1 MFRRLIASQPR
12 SAQRGH
18 TGPGLVALLGHGAVV
33 AGAVVGT
40 LRATDP
46 PHAISAVLM
55 PWHEVS
61 DRRAPPGTPVPPL
74 PPVVEEPIGFPIT
87 VPPGIPPIEPSRSF
101 DATQWLPSSRSVGGD
116 PSAPDATTPWTAD
129 VVEEPPVL
137 LAGRQPSYPEALR
150 AAGVSGRVVV
160 QAVIDTLGRAEPEVT
175 VVESSHAGFEPPAL
189 DYVRHAVFRPGRV
202 HGRRV
207 RVLIRLPVDFRLT
220 SVQ

>member
-12 SAQRGH
+12 SAQRAR
-18 TGPGLVALLGHGAVV
+18 TGPGLVALLGHGVVV

-40 LRATDP
+40 LRASDP
-46 PHAISAVLM
+46 PHVIRAVVM
-55 PWHEVS
+55 PWHDAP
-61 DRRAPPGTPVPPL
+61 DRRAPPGVPVPPRA
-74 PPVVEEPIGFPIT
+74 PIVEDPIGFPIT
-87 VPPGIPPIEPSRSF
+87 VPPGLPPIEPSRPS
-101 DATQWLPSSRSVGGD
+101 DATQWLQSSRAVGDG

-150 AAGVSGRVVV
+150 AAGVTGRVVV

-175 VVESSHAGFEPPAL
+175 VVESSHAGFEPAAL
-189 DYVRHAVFRPGRV
+189 DYVHHAVFRPGRV

-207 RVLIRLPVDFRLT
+207 RVLIRLPVDFRLM

>member
-12 SAQRGH
+12 SAQRGR

-46 PHAISAVLM
+46 PRVIPTVIT
-55 PWHEVS
+55 PWQEPLARAERSGVPA
-61 DRRAPPGTPVPPL
+61 APPAPLTDPVRV
-74 PPVVEEPIGFPIT
+74 PVEIPT
-87 VPPGIPPIEPSRSF
+87 DLPPIEDSRPLDPASCIGCPSIPGASDR
-101 DATQWLPSSRSVGGD
+101 TVGGD
-116 PSAPDATTPWTAD
+116 EYWSSAL
-129 VVEEPPVL
+129 VEEPPVL
-137 LAGRQPSYPEALR
+137 LAGRPPAYPEPLR
-150 AAGVSGRVVV
+150 AAGIAGRVVV
-160 QAVIDTLGRAEPEVT
+160 QAVIDTLGHAERDET
-175 VVESSHAGFEPPAL
+175 VVESSDAGFEPAAL

>member
-18 TGPGLVALLGHGAVV
+18 TGPGLVAFLGHGAVV
-33 AGAVVGT
+33 AAAIVGT

-46 PHAISAVLM
+46 PRVISAVIM
-55 PWHEVS
+55 PWHEAL
-61 DRRAPPGTPVPPL
+61 DRRVPPGVPVPPR
-74 PPVVEEPIGFPIT
+74 PPVVEEPIG
-87 VPPGIPPIEPSRSF
+87 VPPGIPPSEPSRPF
-101 DATQWLPSSRSVGGD
+101 DATQWLHSSRSVDDD
-116 PSAPDATTPWTAD
+116 PSGPDATTPWAAD
-129 VVEEPPVL
+129 VAEEPPVL
-137 LAGRQPSYPEALR
+137 LAGRPPLYPEALR
-150 AAGVSGRVVV
+150 AAGVTGRVVV

>member
-18 TGPGLVALLGHGAVV
+18 TV
-33 AGAVVGT
+33 
-40 LRATDP
+40 D
-46 PHAISAVLM
+46 
-55 PWHEVS
+55 
-61 DRRAPPGTPVPPL
+61 
-74 PPVVEEPIGFPIT
+74 FPII
-87 VPPGIPPIEPSRSF
+87 VPPGLPPIEPSRPF
-101 DATQWLPSSRSVGGD
+101 DATQWLPDSHGVRD
-116 PSAPDATTPWTAD
+116 DLSAPDATTPWTAG

-137 LAGRQPSYPEALR
+137 LAGRPPSYPEALR
-150 AAGVSGRVVV
+150 TAGITGRVVV
-160 QAVIDTLGRAEPEVT
+160 QVVIDTLGRAESNTT

-189 DYVRHAVFRPGRV
+189 DYVRHALFRPARV

>member
-1 MFRRLIASQPR
+1 MFQLLIASQSR

-46 PHAISAVLM
+46 PRLIPAVLM
-55 PWHEVS
+55 PWG
-61 DRRAPPGTPVPPL
+61 APPVRTARSDVPPAPTAPL
-74 PPVVEEPIGFPIT
+74 TDPVRIPVEIPT
-87 VPPGIPPIEPSRSF
+87 DLPPIEGARPLDPAQWTVCPSIPVASDRTVGS
-101 DATQWLPSSRSVGGD
+101 DEYWSS
-116 PSAPDATTPWTAD
+116 AM
-129 VVEEPPVL
+129 VEEPPVL
-137 LAGRQPSYPEALR
+137 LAGRPPSYPEALR
-150 AAGVSGRVVV
+150 AAGITGRVVV

-175 VVESSHAGFEPPAL
+175 VAESSHAGFESPAL

>member
-1 MFRRLIASQPR
+1 MFQRLIASQSR
-12 SAQRGH
+12 SAERGR

-33 AGAVVGT
+33 VGAVVGT

-46 PHAISAVLM
+46 PRAIPAVIM
-55 PWHEVS
+55 PWREAP
-61 DRRAPPGTPVPPL
+61 DRRAPPGVPVPPRA
-74 PPVVEEPIGFPIT
+74 PIIDEPIGFPIT
-87 VPPGIPPIEPSRSF
+87 VPPGLPPIEPARPF
-101 DATQWLPSSRSVGGD
+101 DTTQWLPRLRGIGDD
-116 PSAPDATTPWTAD
+116 PSAPGATTPWVAD

-150 AAGVSGRVVV
+150 AAGVTGRVVV

-175 VVESSHAGFEPPAL
+175 VVESSHPGFEPPAL

-202 HGRRV
+202 HGRPV

>member
-18 TGPGLVALLGHGAVV
+18 AGPGLVAFLGHGAVV
-33 AGAVVGT
+33 AGVIVGT

-46 PHAISAVLM
+46 PRVIRAVVM
-55 PWHEVS
+55 PWHDAP
-61 DRRAPPGTPVPPL
+61 DRRAPPGVPVPPRA
-74 PPVVEEPIGFPIT
+74 PVVDDPIGFPIT
-87 VPPGIPPIEPSRSF
+87 VLPGLPPIEPSRPF
-101 DATQWLPSSRSVGGD
+101 DATRWPQSSRAVGDD
-116 PSAPDATTPWTAD
+116 PSMPDAMAPWAAD

-137 LAGRQPSYPEALR
+137 LAGRPPSYPEALR
-150 AAGVSGRVVV
+150 AAGVTGHVVV
-160 QAVIDTLGRAEPEVT
+160 QAVIDTLGHAEPEVT

-189 DYVRHAVFRPGRV
+189 DYVRHAVFRPGQM

>member
-46 PHAISAVLM
+46 PRVISAVIV
-55 PWHEVS
+55 PWHEAL
-61 DRRAPPGTPVPPL
+61 DRHAQPGVPVPPRA
-74 PPVVEEPIGFPIT
+74 PVVEAPIGFPIT
-87 VPPGIPPIEPSRSF
+87 VPPGIPPIEPSRPF
-101 DATQWLPSSRSVGGD
+101 DATQWLRSSRAVGDD
-116 PSAPDATTPWTAD
+116 PSVPDATPPWAAD

-137 LAGRQPSYPEALR
+137 LAGRPPLYPEALR
-150 AAGVSGRVVV
+150 AAGVTGHVVV

-175 VVESSHAGFEPPAL
+175 VVESSHAGFAPPAL